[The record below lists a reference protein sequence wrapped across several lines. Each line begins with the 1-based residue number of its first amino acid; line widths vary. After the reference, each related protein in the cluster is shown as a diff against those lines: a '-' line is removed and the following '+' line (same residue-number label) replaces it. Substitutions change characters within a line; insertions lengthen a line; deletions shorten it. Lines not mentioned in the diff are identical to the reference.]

1 MAKNPRLATSIRP
14 SVKMPAPQIK
24 VLFCPL
30 GGKAKISR
38 ILSTAGMRAM
48 VEGELVLLY
57 FKDPSAK
64 NGAKKSG
71 GRGSKKR

>member
-1 MAKNPRLATSIRP
+1 MATKRSLETTPA
-14 SVKMPAPQIK
+14 VKMPAPQIK
-24 VLFCPL
+24 VLVCPL

-38 ILSTAGMRAM
+38 ILRVAGIRATSE

-57 FKDPSAK
+57 FKNPSTK
-64 NGAKKSG
+64 NGAKKPG

>member
-1 MAKNPRLATSIRP
+1 MAKNPRVALTRP
-14 SVKMPAPQIK
+14 AVKMSAPQMK
-24 VLFCPL
+24 VLFCPR

-38 ILSTAGMRAM
+38 ILSVAGMRAM

-57 FKDPSAK
+57 FKNPLAK
-64 NGAKKSG
+64 NGAKKSS